1 MGFLDHSTN
10 NIIVDAVLTDFGRQ
24 QLSNGT
30 FNVTKFAFGDDE
42 VDYGLIQKYGRVV
55 GKEKIEKNTPV
66 FEAQTSRNR
75 GLKYRL
81 ISIPSRPTLK
91 KMPFVALTTSN
102 DDSSLVFSLGTGDG
116 VTKTLTLTIQT
127 RVPTGF
133 GSTSDSSL
141 NDASVFIQIP
151 TLFFE
156 PPAVGSSAGA
166 VGANLTLKGT
176 VKNMAV
182 YEAGLTTNNDAVIIA
197 KTSITL
203 TVKSLGTD
211 VWNLYGLPN
220 NRNQI
225 KGVISIFTGTTGLT
239 KSIDFQIN
247 KNIS

>member
-42 VDYGLIQKYGRVV
+42 VDYGLITKYGRVV

-81 ISIPSRPTLK
+81 ISIPSRPALK
-91 KMPFVALTTSN
+91 KMPFV
-102 DDSSLVFSLGTGDG
+102 DLVTDGDG
-116 VTKTLTLTIQT
+116 GLKFTISSTGENQNTKTLSISTK
-127 RVPTGF
+127 VPDGF
-133 GSTSDSSL
+133 GTTSDSSL

-151 TLFFE
+151 TLFFD
-156 PPAVGSSAGA
+156 PPTVGGGG
-166 VGANLTLKGT
+166 VGGANLTLKGT

-182 YEAGLTTNNDAVIIA
+182 YEAGLTTNNTALTIA
-197 KTSITL
+197 NTSITL

-220 NRNQI
+220 NRNEI
-225 KGVISIFTGTTGLT
+225 KGVISVFTGTTGLT

-247 KNIS
+247 KT